1 MLNGKKKIQ
10 TSKCAKKVQLV
21 SGCAKK
27 SDYIDKERFHGTT
40 QNCNEERKRLGAK
53 R

>member
-10 TSKCAKKVQLV
+10 TSQCAKKVKLV
-21 SGCAKK
+21 SRCAKK

-40 QNCNEERKRLGAK
+40 QKLQ
-53 R
+53 